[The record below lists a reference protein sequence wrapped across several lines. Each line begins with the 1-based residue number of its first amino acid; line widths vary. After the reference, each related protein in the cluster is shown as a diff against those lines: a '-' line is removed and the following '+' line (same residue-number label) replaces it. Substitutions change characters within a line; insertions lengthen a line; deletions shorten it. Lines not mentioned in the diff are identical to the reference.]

1 MDCDICFEDK
11 ILMDDIAFFKCTHH
25 ICKKCYN
32 SLKKRLCP
40 FCRKKIKILSTKQ
53 VDDNS
58 QIRIF
63 QESLPEDD
71 YSDEDNYYDVEYEND
86 FIIPVIR
93 KNRNELKRKSKEKKK
108 FILASIL
115 TENYNN
121 NFLKIIPTLRKRKYK
136 KLQLLFK

>member
-1 MDCDICFEDK
+1 M
-11 ILMDDIAFFKCTHH
+11 
-25 ICKKCYN
+25 
-32 SLKKRLCP
+32 
-40 FCRKKIKILSTKQ
+40 STKQ

>member
-11 ILMDDIAFFKCTHH
+11 ILIDEIAFFKCTHH
-25 ICKKCYN
+25 ICKNCYN

-40 FCRKKIKILSTKQ
+40 FCRKKIKILSLKQ
-53 VDDNS
+53 VDDKS

-63 QESLPEDD
+63 EESSPEDD
-71 YSDEDNYYDVEYEND
+71 YSYENNYYVEYEND

-108 FILASIL
+108 NIL
-115 TENYNN
+115 TRILNENYNN